1 MASGEAK
8 ADPSRL
14 FDGDDWV
21 EWLPG
26 PSSANCKQ
34 GIRLAIDFV
43 VEKGA
48 LHHDPDSRPQDV
60 DAARGLLTEA
70 VALYERQRRREIE
83 LEEGDQAASGATRR
97 ESGAGG

>member
-21 EWLPG
+21 RWLPG
-26 PSSANCKQ
+26 PSSADCKQ

-48 LHHDPDSRPQDV
+48 LHPDPDSRPQDV

-83 LEEGDQAASGATRR
+83 LDEDDEASGATRR